1 MARSAT
7 VRASKASAAKPAT
20 SAAQNE
26 RPLQGVTDAA
36 FASLMKMG
44 LGQYVAE
51 LENFGYT
58 VVPPELSGA
67 SDLLKPLLKAI
78 SRISAERNNGTKP
91 DFKTGASHSEG
102 MGPAGQHLF
111 FLLGEDPVFQQAMMN
126 PVVVNF
132 VKYLMPDPIISSVT
146 SMLKGPGIMPLQLH
160 SDQPIQPIPRS
171 LVCNTTY
178 LLSDYTRDNGAL
190 CFVPGSHKLMRN
202 PGLAENF
209 HELMRNP
216 GLAENFSLGDLSQK
230 EVGQKLKAGELTIK
244 SAPNAKAV
252 EAKKGSLVIWH
263 GNTWHGAFNRTNAG
277 LRVNLIVYWCSA
289 SLRPQEPYR
298 EQLSDAVI
306 KAGGEEFAQLIG
318 RGIHHG
324 WMSEGPERTPGA
336 AFERHRKRGSANS
349 GS

>member
-7 VRASKASAAKPAT
+7 ARASKASAAKPAT

-78 SRISAERNNGTKP
+78 TRISSERNNGTKP

-132 VKYLMPDPIISSVT
+132 VKYLIPDPIISSVT
-146 SMLKGPGIMPLQLH
+146 SMLKGPGFMPLHLH
-160 SDQPIQPIPRS
+160 SDQPIHPIPRS

-178 LLSDYTRDNGAL
+178 VLSDYTRDNGAL
-190 CFVPGSHKLMRN
+190 CFVPGSHKLMRH
-202 PGLAENF
+202 PG
-209 HELMRNP
+209 P
-216 GLAENFSLGDLSQK
+216 AENFSLGDGISGEELRRK
-230 EVGQKLKAGELTIK
+230 FNAGESLADVFK
-244 SAPNAKAV
+244 SPPNAKAV
-252 EAKKGSLVIWH
+252 KAKKGSLVIWH

-277 LRVNLIVYWCSA
+277 LRANLILYWCSA
-289 SLRPQEPYR
+289 ALRPQEPYR

-318 RGIHHG
+318 KGIHNG
-324 WMSEGPERTPGA
+324 WMSEGPERKPGA
-336 AFERHRKRGSANS
+336 AFERHRKRGNANS
-349 GS
+349 GSS

>member
-7 VRASKASAAKPAT
+7 ASASKASSAKPAT

-78 SRISAERNNGTKP
+78 TRISAERNNGTKP

-146 SMLKGPGIMPLQLH
+146 SMLKGPGVAPLYLH
-160 SDQPIQPIPRS
+160 VDQPIHPIPRS

-190 CFVPGSHKLMRN
+190 CMVPGSHKLMRN
-202 PGLAENF
+202 PGA
-209 HELMRNP
+209 
-216 GLAENFSLGDLSQK
+216 GENFSLGDGISGKELVQK
-230 EVGQKLKAGELTIK
+230 FNAGEPLADAIK
-244 SAPNAKAV
+244 SPPNAKVV

-263 GNTWHGAFNRTNAG
+263 GAFNRTNAG
-277 LRVNLIVYWCSA
+277 LRANLICFWCSA

-318 RGIHHG
+318 KGITHG
-324 WMSEGPERTPGA
+324 WMSEGLETKPGA
-336 AFERHRKRGSANS
+336 AFERHRKRGNANS
-349 GS
+349 GSS